1 MSTPLLNKLQING
14 YQVLSVNHGPWKV
27 CTPGDRL
34 ATFGTREE
42 ALAFAAA
49 LPVRRAAPATQRR

>member
-1 MSTPLLNKLQING
+1 MSTPLLNKLQLNG

-27 CTPGDRL
+27 CTAGDRL
-34 ATFGTREE
+34 ASFSTREE

-49 LPVRRAAPATQRR
+49 LPVRKARGQSTEH

>member
-14 YQVLSVNHGPWKV
+14 YQVLSVNNGPWKV

-34 ATFGTREE
+34 ATFRTREE

-49 LPVRRAAPATQRR
+49 LPVRKDRPRPTAR

>member
-42 ALAFAAA
+42 AMAFAAA
-49 LPVRRAAPATQRR
+49 LPVRRQRPAATGG

>member
-27 CTPGDRL
+27 CTAGDRL

-49 LPVRRAAPATQRR
+49 LPVRRETPATKLR

>member
-27 CTPGDRL
+27 CTP

-42 ALAFAAA
+42 AMAFAAA
-49 LPVRRAAPATQRR
+49 LPARRQRPAATGG

>member
-27 CTPGDRL
+27 CTAGDRL

-42 ALAFAAA
+42 AMAFAA
-49 LPVRRAAPATQRR
+49 LPVRRASPATPHR